1 MLNELLKSVLVL
13 GISFAVRW
21 LFALI
26 NVTVDDATFN
36 AIVAGLV
43 TYILS
48 LLGLEVA
55 ARAAPKYFT
64 RPR

>member
-1 MLNELLKSVLVL
+1 MLNELLKSALVLVL
-13 GISFAVRW
+13 SFAVRW
-21 LFALI
+21 FFALI
-26 NVTVDDATFN
+26 QVEIDDATFN

-55 ARAAPKYFT
+55 KARAPKYFK
-64 RPR
+64 

>member
-13 GISFAVRW
+13 GLSFAVRW
-21 LFALI
+21 FFTLI
-26 NVTVDDATFN
+26 NVQIDDATFN

-55 ARAAPKYFT
+55 ARAAPRYFSVK
-64 RPR
+64 R